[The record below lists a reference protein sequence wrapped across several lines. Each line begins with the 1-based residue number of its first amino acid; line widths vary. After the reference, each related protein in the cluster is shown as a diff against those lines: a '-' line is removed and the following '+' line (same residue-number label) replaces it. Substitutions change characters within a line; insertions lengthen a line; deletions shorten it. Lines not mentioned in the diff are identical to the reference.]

1 MISIKLK
8 LIHVKL
14 KVWNDYEMSYIYLD
28 ILMSVLTSA
37 KSSNLDAVKFYAF
50 SLDRGMNKESC
61 TSFKF
66 PANY

>member
-1 MISIKLK
+1 
-8 LIHVKL
+8 
-14 KVWNDYEMSYIYLD
+14 
-28 ILMSVLTSA
+28 MSVLTSA